1 MPGVHDDSFPDEDKP
16 LSGSDSSGTVVVVA
30 CLFWLW
36 VRLAGMRRLSAGRS
50 EAAHT
55 YGRWMLSFTFWGL
68 SRRVLSAL
76 GGCLSR
82 CGWKEEVE
90 TNSALLLFGPAHGV
104 MRLTAPAWISSS
116 SSRGS
121 SRVCRTHKTEVL
133 EDCSSACRLDDSEG
147 KLLSSA
153 TTSNTAS
160 GCEKEFPSGCCL
172 LLDWASLTSIFAW
185 QSGDAVSCTAAR
197 WCGI

>member
-16 LSGSDSSGTVVVVA
+16 LSGSDSSGTVAKV

-50 EAAHT
+50 EGTH
-55 YGRWMLSFTFWGL
+55 GRWMLSFTFWGL

-90 TNSALLLFGPAHGV
+90 TKSALPLCRPAYGL
-104 MRLTAPAWISSS
+104 MRLISPAWISSS
-116 SSRGS
+116 SSRGF
-121 SRVCRTHKTEVL
+121 SRVCRTHRTEAL
-133 EDCSSACRLDDSEG
+133 EDCSCACRIDDSVG
-147 KLLSSA
+147 KLSSA
-153 TTSNTAS
+153 TTTNTAS

-172 LLDWASLTSIFAW
+172 LLDLASFTSIFAW
-185 QSGDAVSCTAAR
+185 QSGDGVFCTAAR
-197 WCGI
+197 RSGI